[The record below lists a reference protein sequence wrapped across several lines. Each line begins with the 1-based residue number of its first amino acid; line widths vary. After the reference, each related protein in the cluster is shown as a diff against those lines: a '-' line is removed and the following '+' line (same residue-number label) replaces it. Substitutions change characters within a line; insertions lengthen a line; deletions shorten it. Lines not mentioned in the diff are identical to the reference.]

1 MECHLILSNGVPC
14 VHDEAIC
21 QFFGHMFIPEL
32 IWKKTFPWLGMA
44 LLTSVLVLTI
54 SIQLQ
59 IPLYT
64 LFPLPT
70 ISSEKKGPELMV
82 FFFFS

>member
-1 MECHLILSNGVPC
+1 
-14 VHDEAIC
+14 
-21 QFFGHMFIPEL
+21 
-32 IWKKTFPWLGMA
+32 MA

-59 IPLYT
+59 IPLYI

-82 FFFFS
+82 FFFFPNEHLKSFGVQLK